1 MKFSVT
7 IRPRSVLHPPR
18 RGGALVCAFLVV
30 VGAGASF
37 IAGCDSAA
45 PASKPPPGARMG
57 SPEEEAAK
65 LATVQK
71 AFEERQ
77 KMRAERERKGQAK
90 GQKTPPPPAS
100 PK

>member
-1 MKFSVT
+1 MNSFVRAAKVA
-7 IRPRSVLHPPR
+7 ILAGIVIAG
-18 RGGALVCAFLVV
+18 GGAALTL
-30 VGAGASF
+30 
-37 IAGCDSAA
+37 AGCNNAA
-45 PASKPPPGARMG
+45 SSSKPPPGARMG

-77 KMRAERERKGQAK
+77 KMRAERERKGQAAGK
-90 GQKTPPPPAS
+90 ATPPGPKSSPAS